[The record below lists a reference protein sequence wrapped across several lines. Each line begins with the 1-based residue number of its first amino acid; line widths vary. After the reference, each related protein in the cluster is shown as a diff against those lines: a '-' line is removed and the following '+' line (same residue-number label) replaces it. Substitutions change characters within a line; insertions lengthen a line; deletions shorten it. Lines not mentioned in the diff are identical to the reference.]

1 MILKNYQKY
10 YKKVYLFEHCSMVTF
25 QMNRLK
31 QLEDAKMKEK
41 SVVKELR
48 EEIGMLK
55 KWKETAI
62 IETVDK
68 DR

>member
-10 YKKVYLFEHCSMVTF
+10 YKIFEHCSMVTF

>member
-1 MILKNYQKY
+1 
-10 YKKVYLFEHCSMVTF
+10 
-25 QMNRLK
+25 MNRLK

-41 SVVKELR
+41 SIVKELR